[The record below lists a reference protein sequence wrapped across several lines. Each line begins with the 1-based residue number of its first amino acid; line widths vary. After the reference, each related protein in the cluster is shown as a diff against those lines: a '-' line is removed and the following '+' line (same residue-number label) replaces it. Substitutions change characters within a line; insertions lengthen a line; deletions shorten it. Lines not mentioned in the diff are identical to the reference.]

1 MDWPDI
7 AQGVFAISIAAE
19 LSGLHPQTLR
29 VYEREGLVE
38 PSRSAGGTR
47 RYSGQDIVK
56 LREIAELTGAGVN
69 IAGVKRILE
78 LQTELRRLQA
88 QLDQAD
94 AVTTK

>member
-7 AQGVFAISIAAE
+7 TEGVFAISIAAQ

-29 VYEREGLVE
+29 VYEREGLVV

-47 RYSGQDIVK
+47 RYSGQDVAK
-56 LREIAELTGAGVN
+56 LREIAGLTATGVN

-78 LQTELRRLQA
+78 LMA
-88 QLDQAD
+88 QLRGLQEQLGQAD
-94 AVTTK
+94 AVTTR